1 MKAAARAQT
10 NPNFIKMFH
19 GHLEIN
25 VPRRMFKDGT
35 AEMIPSE
42 VENFR
47 HTIQSRYPW
56 LSRFAL
62 DEVVKEAQE
71 AMADHIERSKTAPQ
85 RAREQMARGRTRI
98 ALRILEEHLIDE
110 PEDAE
115 AWYVSAE
122 LLFKLDRS
130 EDAFR
135 AMNRARELSRKVT
148 VRGH

>member
-19 GHLEIN
+19 GHLELN

-42 VENFR
+42 VERFR
-47 HTIQSRYPW
+47 TTVQSRYPW
-56 LSRFAL
+56 LSRYAL
-62 DEVVKEAQE
+62 DDVVKEAQE
-71 AMADHIERSKTAPQ
+71 AMADHIERSKTVPQ
-85 RAREQMARGRTRI
+85 RAREQMAHGRTRV
-98 ALRILEEHLIDE
+98 ALRILEEHLVDE

-115 AWYVSAE
+115 AWYVAAE
-122 LLFKLDRS
+122 LLFKLDRG

-135 AMNRARELSRKVT
+135 AMNRARDLSKTVT
-148 VRGH
+148 RREH

>member
-1 MKAAARAQT
+1 VKAAARAQT

-42 VENFR
+42 VEGFR
-47 HTIQSRYPW
+47 RTVSARYPW
-56 LSRFAL
+56 LSKYAL

-85 RAREQMARGRTRI
+85 RAREQMAHGRTRI
-98 ALRILEEHLIDE
+98 ALRILEEHLIDQ

-115 AWYVSAE
+115 AWYASAE
-122 LLFKLDRS
+122 VLFKLDRA

-135 AMNRARELSRKVT
+135 AMNRARELSKT
-148 VRGH
+148 VGRRAP

>member
-1 MKAAARAQT
+1 VKIAARAQN

-19 GHLEIN
+19 GNLEIN

-35 AEMIPSE
+35 AETLPSE
-42 VENFR
+42 EENFR
-47 HTIQSRYPW
+47 KTISSRYPW

-62 DEVVKEAQE
+62 DEVVKEAQA
-71 AMADHIERSKTAPQ
+71 AMSDHIERSKSVPQ
-85 RAREQMARGRTRI
+85 RARENIAHGRTRV

-115 AWYVSAE
+115 SWYVTAE
-122 LLFKLDRS
+122 VLSKLGRM

-135 AMNRARELSRKVT
+135 AMSRARELSKPTERKAP
-148 VRGH
+148 